1 MMAPIL
7 DHLDRLADEHPDKL
21 LYSYLDVNGDPIES
35 YTYASFLHRAQAIAG
50 HLRKEGHFAAGDRIL
65 LAYPPGL
72 EMICAF
78 FGCVRAGLI
87 PVPVYPP
94 SSRGFQS
101 ALYKMVHIAKDCHAA
116 GILTNIDYQASLK
129 TNLARSGV
137 TASGVDVDY
146 ISGLPWIATEDF
158 VDTISGQPP
167 VDPSKIL
174 FLQYTSGSTM
184 EPKGVIVTHEN
195 ILNTCPLVI
204 DHPAPVVVSW
214 LPQYHDMGLIGCY
227 LYPALK
233 GGTTYGFAPMDFIQR
248 PILWFNAITTYHA
261 TATAAPNFAFDY
273 CLRAGR
279 LSKESLE
286 ACDLSSLRVLM
297 CAAEPVKPDTYTRF
311 LEAFQS
317 YGLKSESFYV
327 AYGLAENTLAVSLGG
342 RNIVSVNKHVFA
354 LGKARMTTEV
364 SEIAGATQIVSC
376 GTPLPGLDVKIVD
389 PEGHFALKPERIGE
403 IWVAGSGK
411 CQGYWNNPELTLRQF
426 RARLVDDTPYD
437 DGYLRTGDMGFI
449 HKGEL
454 YVCGRIKDMI
464 ILRGQNYYPQDIEHV
479 VEKSSSLIRHNCV
492 AAFQVQEDSEPALA
506 IVAEVKNPRAL
517 PEARKIAAAIRNYL
531 NVEVAV
537 ISLIAPRA
545 IPRTSSGKIM
555 RHKTKQMWLQGQ
567 FTVLS
572 DFSRE
577 KDAGNSPSDCDMHS
591 SFAELKARY
600 NLTGLESYNLVEAG
614 LDSLDLVVFMHELK
628 ELLKDKGAE
637 LLARQVDIGVIQRVS
652 VAELFGLAEQLERAP
667 EEALVHLRHSLAA
680 FREEQCAAEKQMM
693 SNDRKLIFEPPA
705 PSPMPE
711 IPMLNRV
718 LLTGGTGFIGPFI
731 MKSLLEQTQAKIYV
745 LVRSSDEKQGRQR
758 LRAAM
763 DSMGPCGAGMME
775 MFEARVIPV
784 CGDLGQ
790 PKLGLMQDVWD
801 YLASEIDTVFHN
813 GATVNYLLNYDL
825 MRNANVLGTNEV
837 VRLAFA
843 GRLKEFNYVST
854 TFVFGWAV
862 KSVLYET
869 DLNENMEL
877 LDFGYSQSKWVA
889 EQVVVD
895 ARSRGLSARIFRPAL
910 VSPSVTGGGNNFD
923 IAVRLVAFMVNHGI
937 GVDTLNQVSFV
948 PADIAANNIVAIST
962 TPGTANKTYHVTRDD
977 YSNMTDIT
985 GLITKATGRRFER
998 FSLPAFVPE
1007 LIRRCRKEDLLFP
1020 LLDFLVGSV
1029 DNISAMEFKRY
1040 DSSSYQMARDAS
1052 VWGKADPSL
1061 EDTVNGILKFMY
1073 RKGIISVAAREV
1085 NAVSPIC
1092 EREPNIETH
1101 RRGTDCGAH
1110 CLQCMADAGDPECI
1124 EEIPKI
1130 EASEQRWDYRGVN
1143 KRNGLFYK
1151 SS

>member
-1 MMAPIL
+1 MASIL
-7 DHLDRLADEHPDKL
+7 GRLDRLADEHPDKL

-35 YTYASFLHRAQAIAG
+35 YTYAAFLHRAQAIAG
-50 HLRKEGHFAAGDRIL
+50 HLLKDGRFATGDRLL

-101 ALYKMVHIAKDCHAA
+101 ALYKMVHIAKDCQAE
-116 GILTNIDYQASLK
+116 GILTSRDYHASLK
-129 TNLARSGV
+129 TNLARSGIS
-137 TASGVDVDY
+137 ASGVDVDY

-158 VDTISGQPP
+158 VDTIFDLPA
-167 VDPSKIL
+167 VEPSKIL

-248 PILWFNAITTYHA
+248 PILWFDAITTYHA
-261 TATAAPNFAFDY
+261 TATAAPNFAYDY

-279 LSKESLE
+279 LSKEGLE
-286 ACDLSSLRVLM
+286 ACDLSSLRVMM

-311 LEAFQS
+311 LEAFQP

-342 RNIVSVNKHVFA
+342 RNIVSVNKRALA

-364 SEIAGATQIVSC
+364 SEIDGATQIVSC
-376 GTPLPGLDVKIVD
+376 GIPLPGLDIKIVD

-411 CQGYWNNPELTLRQF
+411 CLGYWNNPELTLKQF

-437 DGYLRTGDMGFI
+437 DGYLRTGDLGFF
-449 HKGEL
+449 HNSEL
-454 YVCGRIKDMI
+454 YICGRIKDMI
-464 ILRGQNYYPQDIEHV
+464 ILRGQNYYPHDLENV

-492 AAFQVQEDSEPALA
+492 AAFQIQEDGEPALA

-517 PEARKIAAAIRNYL
+517 PDARKIAAAVRNYL
-531 NVEVAV
+531 NVEVGV

-555 RHKTKQMWLQGQ
+555 RHKTKQMLLQGQ

-577 KDAGNSPSDCDMHS
+577 KDAGNSSSDSAMNS
-591 SFAELKARY
+591 AFGELKARY

-637 LLARQVDIGVIQRVS
+637 MLARQVDIGVIQRVS

-680 FREEQCAAEKQMM
+680 FREEQCTAEKQMM
-693 SNDRKLIFEPPA
+693 RKDRKLIFEPPV

-718 LLTGGTGFIGPFI
+718 LLTGGTGFIGPFL
-731 MKSLLEQTQAKIYV
+731 MKSLLEQTRAKIYV

-763 DSMGPCGAGMME
+763 ESMGPCGTGLME
-775 MFEARVIPV
+775 MFEDRVIPV

-790 PKLGLMQDVWD
+790 PKLGLMQDMWD
-801 YLASEIDTVFHN
+801 FLASEIDTVFHN
-813 GATVNYLLNYDL
+813 GATVNYLFNYDL
-825 MRNANVLGTNEV
+825 MREANVLGTNEV
-837 VRLAFA
+837 VRLAFE
-843 GRLKEFNYVST
+843 GRPKEFNYVST

-862 KSVLYET
+862 KSVLHET

-948 PADIAANNIVAIST
+948 PADIVANNIVAIST

-977 YSNMTDIT
+977 YSNMMDIT
-985 GLITKATGRRFER
+985 GLITKATGRRFET
-998 FSLPAFVPE
+998 FSLPDFVPE

-1085 NAVSPIC
+1085 NAVSPSD
-1092 EREPNIETH
+1092 RLL
-1101 RRGTDCGAH
+1101 DC
-1110 CLQCMADAGDPECI
+1110 ADAFSVT
-1124 EEIPKI
+1124 
-1130 EASEQRWDYRGVN
+1130 AS
-1143 KRNGLFYK
+1143 
-1151 SS
+1151 

>member
-7 DHLDRLADEHPDKL
+7 DHLDRLAEEHPDKL
-21 LYSYLDVNGDPIES
+21 LFSYLDVNGDPIEN
-35 YTYASFLHRAQAIAG
+35 YTYASFLQRVETIAG
-50 HLRKEGHFAAGDRIL
+50 HLWKDGRFAAGNRLL

-101 ALYKMVHIAKDCHAA
+101 ALYKMVHIAKDCHAS
-116 GILTNIDYQASLK
+116 GILTSKDYHASLK
-129 TNLARSGV
+129 TNLARRGV
-137 TASGVDVDY
+137 SASGVDVDY
-146 ISGLPWIATEDF
+146 ISGLAWIVTEDF
-158 VDTISGQPP
+158 VDTISDRPP

-184 EPKGVIVTHEN
+184 EPKGVIVTHQN
-195 ILNTCPLVI
+195 ILNTYPLVI

-233 GGTTYGFAPMDFIQR
+233 GGTTYGFSPTDFIQR
-248 PILWFNAITTYHA
+248 PILWFDAMTAYRA
-261 TATAAPNFAFDY
+261 TATAAPNFAYDY

-297 CAAEPVKPDTYTRF
+297 CAAEPVKADTYTRF

-342 RNIVSVNKHVFA
+342 RNIVSVNKRALA
-354 LGKARMTTEV
+354 LGMARMTTEV
-364 SEIAGATQIVSC
+364 SEIDGATQIVSC
-376 GTPLPGLDVKIVD
+376 GTPLRGIDLKIVD

-411 CQGYWNNPELTLRQF
+411 CQGYWNNPELTLKQF

-437 DGYLRTGDMGFI
+437 DGYLRTGDIGFF
-449 HKGEL
+449 HDGEL

-464 ILRGQNYYPQDIEHV
+464 ILRGQNYYPHDIENV
-479 VEKSSSLIRHNCV
+479 VEKSSGLIRHNCV

-531 NVEVAV
+531 NVEAAM

-572 DFSRE
+572 EFSRE
-577 KDAGNSPSDCDMHS
+577 KDAGNSCCDSDMHS
-591 SFAELKARY
+591 SFAELKAKY
-600 NLTGLESYNLVEAG
+600 NLTGKESYNLVEAG
-614 LDSLDLVVFMHELK
+614 LDSLDLVVFVHELK

-637 LLARQVDIGVIQRVS
+637 MLARQVDIGVIQRVG
-652 VAELFGLAEQLERAP
+652 VAELFGLAEKLKRAP

-680 FREEQCAAEKQMM
+680 FREEQRAAEKQMM
-693 SNDRKLIFEPPA
+693 SNDRKLIFEPPV
-705 PSPMPE
+705 PMPLPE
-711 IPMLNRV
+711 TPMLNQV
-718 LLTGGTGFIGPFI
+718 LLTGGTGFIGPFL
-731 MKSLLEQTQAKIYV
+731 MKSLLEQTRAKIYV

-758 LRAAM
+758 LRDAM
-763 DSMGPCGAGMME
+763 ESIGPCGLGLME

-790 PKLGLMQDVWD
+790 PKLGLTQDEWD
-801 YLASEIDTVFHN
+801 FFASEIDTVFHN
-813 GATVNYLLNYDL
+813 GATVNYLFNYDL
-825 MRNANVLGTNEV
+825 MRDANVLGTNEV
-837 VRLAFA
+837 VRLAFE
-843 GRLKEFNYVST
+843 GRPKEFNYVST

-862 KSVLYET
+862 KSVLHET

-889 EQVVVD
+889 EQGVVD
-895 ARSRGLSARIFRPAL
+895 RGSRGLSTRIFRPAL

-937 GVDTLNQVSFV
+937 GVDALNQVSFV
-948 PADIAANNIVAIST
+948 PADIVANNIVAIST
-962 TPGTANKTYHVTRDD
+962 TPGTENKTYHVVRDD
-977 YSNMTDIT
+977 YANMLDIT
-985 GLITKATGRRFER
+985 GLITQATGRQFEI
-998 FSLPAFVPE
+998 FSISDFVPE

-1040 DSSSYQMARDAS
+1040 DNSCYQAARDAS
-1052 VWGKADPSL
+1052 KWGKADPSL
-1061 EDTVNGILKFMY
+1061 EDTVNGILKFMH
-1073 RKGIISVAAREV
+1073 RKGIISIAARESS
-1085 NAVSPIC
+1085 AVSPPDTNLAC
-1092 EREPNIETH
+1092 
-1101 RRGTDCGAH
+1101 TD
-1110 CLQCMADAGDPECI
+1110 
-1124 EEIPKI
+1124 
-1130 EASEQRWDYRGVN
+1130 AS
-1143 KRNGLFYK
+1143 
-1151 SS
+1151 